1 MNWLNLILGN
11 EQKMHRAEIIVR
23 GLVQGVGFRYY
34 VFRKAHELEL
44 KGYVKNQMDGTVLT
58 VVEGEKLNIE
68 ALFNYLKV
76 GPMHADVRDIKIVW
90 RSFVGEFSNF
100 EVRRY

>member
-1 MNWLNLILGN
+1 M
-11 EQKMHRAEIIVR
+11 ERAEIIVR

-34 VFRKAHELEL
+34 VLRKAHEFEL

-58 VVEGEKLNIE
+58 VVEGEKLKIE
-68 ALFNYLKV
+68 SLFNNMKI
-76 GPMHADVRDIKIVW
+76 GPMHSDVRDIKIAW

>member
-1 MNWLNLILGN
+1 M
-11 EQKMHRAEIIVR
+11 ERAEIIVK

-34 VFRKAHELEL
+34 VLRKAHELEL
-44 KGYVKNQMDGTVLT
+44 MGYVKNQMDGTVLT
-58 VVEGEKLNIE
+58 VVEGEKLKIE
-68 ALFNYLKV
+68 MLFNYVKI
-76 GPMHADVRDIKIVW
+76 GPMHSDVRDIKIAW

>member
-1 MNWLNLILGN
+1 
-11 EQKMHRAEIIVR
+11 MHRAEIIVK

-34 VFRKAHELEL
+34 VLRKANELEL

-58 VVEGEKLNIE
+58 VVESEKSKIE
-68 ALFNYLKV
+68 VLFNYLKI
-76 GPMHADVRDIKIVW
+76 GPMHADVRDIKIAW

-100 EVRRY
+100 EIRRY

>member
-1 MNWLNLILGN
+1 M
-11 EQKMHRAEIIVR
+11 ERAEIIVK

-34 VFRKAHELEL
+34 VLRKAHELEL
-44 KGYVKNQMDGTVLT
+44 MGYVKNQMDGTVLT
-58 VVEGEKLNIE
+58 VVEGEKLKIE
-68 ALFNYLKV
+68 MLFNYMKI
-76 GPMHADVRDIKIVW
+76 GPMHSDVRDIKIAW